1 MPLPPGAWN
10 LWEKVL
16 INIIGLEDQCW
27 KEIIL
32 SADPLRGDGGR
43 QEGFGS
49 FWNYQVGASR
59 LREPVD

>member
-1 MPLPPGAWN
+1 MREEALMD
-10 LWEKVL
+10 V
-16 INIIGLEDQCW
+16 IGLEDQCW

-32 SADPLRGDGGR
+32 SADPFRGDGGR

-59 LREPVD
+59 LPS